1 MSLEACKE
9 HELLP
14 LQLRHKPHR
23 ISLLMGIFSD
33 EEKHNALASA
43 YDEILD
49 NRKHTIQ

>member
-9 HELLP
+9 HELL
-14 LQLRHKPHR
+14 QFRHKPHR

>member
-9 HELLP
+9 HEL